1 MALDTRI
8 NKQGRHT
15 PFGLRRTVSV
25 RPIAWLRDYPGAQTA
40 PSQQAIDA
48 VSNTIDF
55 PRH

>member
-8 NKQGRHT
+8 NKQGRRT